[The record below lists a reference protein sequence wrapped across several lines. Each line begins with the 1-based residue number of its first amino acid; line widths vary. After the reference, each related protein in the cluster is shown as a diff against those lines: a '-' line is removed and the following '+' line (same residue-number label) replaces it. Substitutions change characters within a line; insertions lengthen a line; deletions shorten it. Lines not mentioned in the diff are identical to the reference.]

1 MKTLLALL
9 DKTKIAHQAAV
20 IKQLKINQQELKL
33 YVQHPKYDDVLNGG
47 INPNDLLLRMREG
60 EAIIQQFEDGYY
72 DNARG
77 VLAENF

>member
-9 DKTKIAHQAAV
+9 DKTKISHQAAV

-33 YVQHPKYDDVLNGG
+33 YVQHTKFNDGHG

>member
-20 IKQLKINQQELKL
+20 IKQLKIHQQELKL
-33 YVQHPKYDDVLNGG
+33 YIQHTKFNDGHG

-60 EAIIQQFEDGYY
+60 ALIIQEFEEGYY
-72 DNARG
+72 DNATG
-77 VLAENF
+77 VLAENY